1 MCSNHWGLMKGLARL
16 LLAAGS
22 VAAVWAPLGVI
33 VVLGC
38 LTCWNILEFLLSP
51 GLPVIHTFQA
61 QSGRAVARLGGYSV
75 DIDRR
80 TIHFNNLSV
89 VDSTGKTA
97 VSVKRARL
105 SLDGGRP
112 TLWLNEAE
120 LNLTRDSEGKIG
132 LENLLPPPP
141 AKESPLAFELRA
153 DAARVTLEDDLLKEV
168 WQADITDL
176 HLLHADGSSI
186 ADLRTSLNNE
196 APLPISLHLS
206 KKGDAL
212 IETSFSE
219 QEAAPLIPLLE
230 SFLPKE
236 ALYGWGGTR
245 AASLKATG
253 PLRVELNPREMAKLT
268 GSFKVRATSLSI
280 PGLVR
285 AVDLAGEAELAED
298 RAKLQLTASRG
309 GARLAFDG
317 VGDFGGRLEGD
328 VLLTA
333 AKKSALWPE
342 MARLIPTGYDFSR
355 ASWQGR
361 LSLGKSLALEG
372 LLTAESL
379 SGLGYQANQPSADL
393 AFDGAQLSL
402 RLKKATFEG
411 RQVEGWA
418 AWNTKSGAVAG
429 RLQSPTDTFGGLFK
443 RFKIKGADLEGPLDL
458 VLSGTTSQPLAVVNT
473 RVQGWIDLGQGQD
486 PLRLSR
492 LDLRGAADKDGF
504 RILRAAGLTPSG
516 LASASGRIG
525 WNGKLDLSLEGSGLR
540 LSSFVEKVKGR
551 AFVKATIKGTLEKP
565 DLKGSAEAYSV
576 EVFGRKVP
584 YARSEFSRLGDSWS
598 ADKII
603 AQAGTGAI
611 SGSLAW
617 NQKTDALSGAFM
629 GQSLLASDWLPDLL
643 GSVDIKDVKVGGLL
657 KKPEA
662 SISLAS
668 DSLVAYGFPLS
679 HASAQAV
686 WHGNQ
691 ITLQSLTAKARSGE
705 VSARG
710 ALNLETKALEGSFN
724 VNQAPLNMIPVSADA
739 AVFGGEIT
747 GDGVITGTYEL
758 PKLDFTG
765 SVKGAEINATEI
777 GSGTIRANLSGHTL
791 TLSGELGSLDR
802 FIILNPSQVDF
813 EARTLQAEADIL
825 NIAVPDLV
833 KASKERWKSLEAHP
847 QQIIRSLEG
856 QVSGRVTASGSLD
869 DPVIALLE
877 GQGADLKVLGR
888 SAGSF
893 AVAGRYE
900 KGELSLQ
907 KGSWNTDSGILQI
920 SKGSWSKE
928 KGLDLAGQIT
938 NLDLSW
944 ASLFDPNLPKLTGKV
959 DSLAA
964 VVFGPLERLTGQ
976 ASLSLG
982 EVGVVG
988 DKGTTKLLDSLSLD
1002 DVLLENGVVLANGR
1016 ARWQGLIA
1024 KLDASLPFAAFD
1036 AKAEIPARARA
1047 SARLEPR
1054 PLSDFLEYA
1063 PGLKGATL
1071 DGTVEGS
1078 AELGGQAGDWTL
1090 ALDLRGKAAEIRLPK
1105 SPTWLKDLDLRVL
1118 GDSRQITLTAKA
1130 DSSRQGSLQ
1139 ALIKAAYPDLLSGE
1153 TDFTDLLESTRL
1165 DGSLTADSFRY
1176 EAPLSLGADDPAYT
1190 ASSSSG
1196 ATVSGQVSLK
1206 GSAAAPRIGGSVRAR
1221 NALVNLPGKFPEG
1234 KASQPAS
1241 TEPVFEGLTLALE
1254 DSASINF
1261 GLGQIGVKGQGS
1273 LSGPLSAMNLRMPL
1287 DVTSGSIKL
1296 PNARIRLE
1304 DGTVDVNMRG
1314 DAGSVMRIDVDLT
1327 GQTHV
1332 VARRGRDTYEDY
1344 SVDLRFRG
1352 DLLDSRGL
1360 AIDAQ
1365 ADPGD
1370 LSREEILAI
1379 LGQKQLIE
1387 ALAGTALQ
1395 GQGSSSLRDPLYQLL
1410 APTIS
1415 DPITGPLA
1423 RMLKLDYL
1431 SLDYNPLDQAL
1442 YRFGKSLGS
1451 GFFVQG
1457 WRQLSAPSFGPQK
1470 HDLRLSYRLP
1480 KLGPLTDRFRLS
1492 IGTTQDRPWR
1502 ISIDWGRRF

>member
-1 MCSNHWGLMKGLARL
+1 MKGLARL

-33 VVLGC
+33 AVLGA

-51 GLPVIHTFQA
+51 GLPVTLTFQA
-61 QSGRAVARLGGYSV
+61 QSGKAIARVGGYS
-75 DIDRR
+75 IDLDRK
-80 TIHFNNLSV
+80 TVHFHDLSLD
-89 VDSTGKTA
+89 DSTGQRA

-105 SLDGGRP
+105 TLEGTRP
-112 TLWLNEAE
+112 TLWVNEANVI
-120 LNLTRDSEGKIG
+120 LNRDSQGKIG
-132 LENLLPPPP
+132 LESLLPPPP
-141 AKESPLAFELRA
+141 SKESPLAFELKA
-153 DAARVTLEDDLLKEV
+153 DSAHVTLADDLLDEV
-168 WQADITDL
+168 WRADITDL
-176 HLLHADGSSI
+176 HLQHADGSSL
-186 ADLRTSLNNE
+186 ASLRASINNE
-196 APLPISLHLS
+196 APLPVSLHLS

-212 IETSFSE
+212 IKTSFSE
-219 QEAAPLIPLLE
+219 QEVAPFIPLLE

-253 PLRVELNPREMAKLT
+253 PLTVELNPREMAKLT
-268 GSFKVRATSLSI
+268 GSFDVRADSLSI
-280 PGLVR
+280 PGLIKS
-285 AVDLAGEAELAED
+285 VDVAGKTDLAED
-298 RAKLQLTASRG
+298 RARLELTASRMG
-309 GARLAFDG
+309 TRLGFDG
-317 VGDFGGRLEGD
+317 VGDFGGRLEGN
-328 VLLTA
+328 VLLTSA
-333 AKKSALWPE
+333 SKSSLWPE
-342 MARLIPTGYDFSR
+342 LARLIPSGYDFSR

-361 LSLGKSLALEG
+361 LSLGKDVALEG
-372 LLTAESL
+372 PLNAESIT
-379 SGLGYQANQPSADL
+379 GLGYLASQPSADL
-393 AFDGAQLSL
+393 AFNGSQLSV
-402 RLKKATFEG
+402 RLKRASLEG
-411 RQVEGWA
+411 RKVEGWA
-418 AWNTKSGAVAG
+418 AWNSKSGSLAG
-429 RLQSPTDTFGGLFK
+429 RLQSPASSFDGLFK
-443 RFKIKGADLEGPLDL
+443 RFKIKGADLEGPLDV
-458 VLSGTTSQPLAVVNT
+458 VLSGTASKPLAVLST
-473 RVQGWIDLGQGQD
+473 RVQGWIDIGEGQE

-492 LDLRGAADKDGF
+492 LDLRGAADRDGF

-516 LASASGRIG
+516 LASAAGRIG
-525 WNGKLDLSLEGSGLR
+525 WNGSLDLSVEGAGLR
-540 LSSFVEKVKGR
+540 LGSFVENVKGR
-551 AFVKATIKGTLEKP
+551 AFVRASIKGTLDQP
-565 DLKGSAEAYSV
+565 LVRGSAEAYSM

-584 YARSEFSRLGDSWS
+584 YARSEFSRSGDSWS

-603 AQAGTGAI
+603 AQAGTGAV

-617 NQKTDALSGAFM
+617 NQKTDALTGAFM

-643 GSVDIKDVKVGGLL
+643 GSVDIREVRVGGQL

-662 SISLAS
+662 AISLAS

-679 HASAQAV
+679 DALAQAV
-686 WHGNQ
+686 WSGNQ
-691 ITLQSLTAKARSGE
+691 ITLSSLTAKARSGE
-705 VSARG
+705 VFAKG
-710 ALNLETKALEGSFN
+710 ALNFESKALEGSFR
-724 VNQAPLNMIPVSADA
+724 VNQAPLNMIPVSADV
-739 AVFGGEIT
+739 AVFGGEVT
-747 GDGVITGTYEL
+747 GEGLISGTYEV

-765 SVKGAEINATEI
+765 DIKGAEINATEI
-777 GSGTIRANLSGHTL
+777 GSGTVRAALNGQTL

-802 FIILNPSQVDF
+802 FIILNPSQIDF
-813 EARTLQAEADIL
+813 ESRTLQAEADLL
-825 NIAVPDLV
+825 NIGVPDLV
-833 KASKERWKSLEAHP
+833 KATKDRWKSLEAHP

-856 QVSGRVTASGSLD
+856 QVSGRATASGSLD
-869 DPVIALLE
+869 DPVVALLE
-877 GQGADLKVLGR
+877 GQGANLKVLGR

-893 AVAGRYE
+893 AVAGKYE

-907 KGSWNTDSGILQI
+907 KGTWDTDSGIFQV
-920 SKGSWSKE
+920 SKGSWSTE

-944 ASLFDPNLPKLTGKV
+944 ASLIDPGLPKLTGKV

-964 VVFGPLERLTGQ
+964 VVFGPLDRLTGQ

-982 EVGVVG
+982 EVGIVG
-988 DKGTTKLLDSLSLD
+988 EKGTAKLIDSLNLD

-1016 ARWQGLIA
+1016 VRWQGLIA
-1024 KLDASLPFAAFD
+1024 KLDASLPFSAFD
-1036 AKAEIPARARA
+1036 EKAEKPARARA

-1071 DGTVEGS
+1071 DGTVEGTV
-1078 AELGGQAGDWTL
+1078 EMGGQSGDWTL
-1090 ALDLRGKAAEIRLPK
+1090 ALDVRGKAAQIRLPK
-1105 SPTWLKDLDLRVL
+1105 SPTWLKDVDLRVV
-1118 GDSRQITLTAKA
+1118 GDSRQISLTAKA

-1139 ALIKAAYPDLLSGE
+1139 ALIKAAYPDLLSRE
-1153 TDFTDLLESTRL
+1153 TDFTDLLESVRL
-1165 DGSLTADSFRY
+1165 DGSVTAESFRY
-1176 EAPLSLGADDPAYT
+1176 EAPISLGAEDPAFT

-1196 ATVSGQVSLK
+1196 ATVSGQVTLK
-1206 GSAAAPRIGGSVRAR
+1206 GTGSAPRIGGALRAR
-1221 NALVNLPGKFPEG
+1221 NGLVNLPGKFPEG
-1234 KASQPAS
+1234 KSSRTPAS
-1241 TEPVFEGLTLALE
+1241 EPVFEGLTLAID
-1254 DSASINF
+1254 DSAAINF

-1273 LSGPLSAMNLRMPL
+1273 LTGPLSALNLRMPL
-1287 DVTSGSIKL
+1287 EVTSGTIKL

-1314 DAGSVMRIDVDLT
+1314 DAGSMMRIDVDLS

-1332 VARRGRDTYEDY
+1332 VARRGQDTYEDY

-1360 AIDAQ
+1360 NIDAQ
-1365 ADPGD
+1365 SDPGD

-1395 GQGSSSLRDPLYQLL
+1395 GQGSASLRDPLYQLL
-1410 APTIS
+1410 TPTIS

-1431 SLDYNPLDQAL
+1431 SLDYNPLDQAI